1 MDDSLRTAS
10 ISWVTA
16 PIMPGAQAW
25 SFSGGSAAVLVLH
38 GFTGS
43 PQSMRPLAQAYAGAG
58 FTVELPLLPGH
69 GSALEDMIPTRFD
82 DWAGA
87 AELAYAELARRC
99 SPVLV
104 SGLSM
109 GGTLACKLVVDHPEI
124 AGAIVINPLL
134 DPPEQALVDLLAA
147 LLESGEQ
154 LAPGVGSDIA
164 RPGVKELAYDG
175 TPIAAALSL
184 FEGVGDLST
193 QLSRISCPVLLFS
206 SRQDHVVPSSSGD
219 LLERSA
225 RGPLQRVWLERSFHV
240 ATLDLDS
247 ETVEKTSVRFA
258 VEVAGS
264 LPSSQVLKANQRA
277 EERPES

>member
-1 MDDSLRTAS
+1 M
-10 ISWVTA
+10 TA
-16 PIMPGAQAW
+16 PIMAGAQAW

-38 GFTGS
+38 GFTGT

-69 GSALEDMIPTRFD
+69 GSALEDMLPTRFD

-87 AELAYAELARRC
+87 AEFAYMELASRC

-124 AGAIVINPLL
+124 AAAIVINPLL
-134 DPPEQALVDLLAA
+134 DPPEQALVDLLAG

-154 LAPGVGSDIA
+154 VAPGVGSDIS
-164 RPGVKELAYDG
+164 RPGVQELAYDG

-184 FEGVGDLST
+184 FEGVGELAT
-193 QLSRISCPVLLFS
+193 QLSRICCPVLLFS
-206 SRQDHVVPSSSGD
+206 SRQDHVVPPSSGD
-219 LLERSA
+219 LLERAA

-240 ATLDLDS
+240 ATLDLDR

-258 VEVAGS
+258 LEVTGGLSS
-264 LPSSQVLKANQRA
+264 LQTLETGRRGGQCPQSGRETQP
-277 EERPES
+277 ER